1 MSSHGPLR
9 QEAWSLLPPT
19 TPSAL
24 QGGAGEPSK
33 VTAGGSWFLEPM
45 SLLNWLREITKE
57 KTATRQEST
66 WRDPCPQRQR
76 SGKREERNRAIPF
89 STFLVCP
96 WSEIKDK
103 KSPRFLARFNN
114 LIIFAWGG
122 GWLSWKEGDWSL
134 KEWGREHRVKGAPG
148 RFLLSLVTCPG
159 FLSQRSRTFDIP
171 TAQEVGP
178 GKGSQDLPNKCTL
191 LLCPALAR
199 GVS

>member
-1 MSSHGPLR
+1 MGPKEGRDNQGRERKGTGQSLFPLSS
-9 QEAWSLLPPT
+9 
-19 TPSAL
+19 
-24 QGGAGEPSK
+24 
-33 VTAGGSWFLEPM
+33 
-45 SLLNWLREITKE
+45 
-57 KTATRQEST
+57 
-66 WRDPCPQRQR
+66 
-76 SGKREERNRAIPF
+76 
-89 STFLVCP
+89 VCP